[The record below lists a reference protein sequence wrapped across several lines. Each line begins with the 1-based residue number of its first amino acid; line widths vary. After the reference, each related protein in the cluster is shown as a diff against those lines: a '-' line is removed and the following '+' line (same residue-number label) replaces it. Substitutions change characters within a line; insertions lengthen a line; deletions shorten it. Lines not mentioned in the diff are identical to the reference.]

1 LAGFK
6 NNNAFASE
14 NSLMKTEISSWLVFR
29 LLLRPAGV
37 FEELSNARPDPHVM
51 FFRYLIWLAVL
62 PPLFFYIGAANF
74 GWRIGAAEPLHLP
87 GGDLVVI
94 SIIYFFVLLF
104 GFVSTALV
112 AQWMAATYGAR
123 HSLGIHFALVIIVAA
138 PLVAG
143 SIIHLFPHI
152 FVNVIALIPILM
164 WSMYLLYRGLPVV
177 LGISPER
184 GMLMA
189 SALIGYLL
197 VAAVSILGISVALWG
212 RGIGPSIGV

>member
-1 LAGFK
+1 
-6 NNNAFASE
+6 
-14 NSLMKTEISSWLVFR
+14 MKTDISSWLVFR

-37 FEELSNARPDPHVM
+37 FEELSDTRPEPHIVL
-51 FFRYLIWLAVL
+51 FRYLIWLAIL
-62 PPLFFYIGAANF
+62 PPLFLYIGATNF
-74 GWRIGAAEPLHLP
+74 GWRIGAAEPLFLP
-87 GGDLVVI
+87 GGDLVI
-94 SIIYFFVLLF
+94 FSIIYFFVLLL

-123 HSLGIHFALVIIVAA
+123 HSLGIHFALVVIVAA

-143 SIIHLFPHI
+143 SVVHLFPDI
-152 FVNVIALIPILM
+152 FINVIALIPTLI

-177 LGISPER
+177 LKISPER

-197 VAAVSILGISVALWG
+197 VAAVSFLGLVVALWG

>member
-1 LAGFK
+1 
-6 NNNAFASE
+6 
-14 NSLMKTEISSWLVFR
+14 MKTEISSWLIFR

-37 FEELSNARPDPHVM
+37 FQELSDTRPDPHVV

-62 PPLFFYIGAANF
+62 PPLFAYIGAANF
-74 GWRIGAAEPLHLP
+74 GWRIGAAEPLFLP
-87 GGDLVVI
+87 GGDLAI
-94 SIIYFFVLLF
+94 FSIIYFFVLLF
-104 GFVSTALV
+104 GYVSTALV

-123 HSLGIHFALVIIVAA
+123 HSLGIHFALVVIVAA

-143 SIIHLFPHI
+143 SVAHLFPDI
-152 FVNVIALIPILM
+152 FINVIALIPILI

-177 LGISPER
+177 LKISPER

-197 VAAVSILGISVALWG
+197 VAAVSFLGLVVALWG

>member
-1 LAGFK
+1 
-6 NNNAFASE
+6 
-14 NSLMKTEISSWLVFR
+14 MKTDISSWLVFR

-37 FEELSNARPDPHVM
+37 FEELSDTRPDPHIVL
-51 FFRYLIWLAVL
+51 FRYLIWLAIL
-62 PPLFFYIGAANF
+62 PPLFLYIGATNF
-74 GWRIGAAEPLHLP
+74 GWRIGSAEPLFLP
-87 GGDLVVI
+87 GGDLVLF

-104 GFVSTALV
+104 GFISTALV

-123 HSLGIHFALVIIVAA
+123 HSLGIHFALVVIVAA

-143 SIIHLFPHI
+143 SVVHLFPDI
-152 FVNVIALIPILM
+152 FINVIALIPILI

-177 LGISPER
+177 LKISPER

-197 VAAVSILGISVALWG
+197 VAAVSFLGLVVALWG

>member
-1 LAGFK
+1 M
-6 NNNAFASE
+6 
-14 NSLMKTEISSWLVFR
+14 MKTEISSWLFFR
-29 LLLRPAGV
+29 LLLQPAGV
-37 FEELSNARPDPHVM
+37 FEELSNTRPDPHIV

-62 PPLFFYIGAANF
+62 PPLFAYIGASNF
-74 GWRIGAAEPLHLP
+74 GWRIGAAEPLFLP
-87 GGDLVVI
+87 GGDLVII

-123 HSLGIHFALVIIVAA
+123 SSLGIHFAMVVILAA

-152 FVNVIALIPILM
+152 FINVIVLIPILI
-164 WSMYLLYRGLPVV
+164 WSMFLLYRGLPIV
-177 LGISPER
+177 LQISPER

-197 VAAVSILGISVALWG
+197 VAVVSVLGISVALWG

>member
-1 LAGFK
+1 
-6 NNNAFASE
+6 
-14 NSLMKTEISSWLVFR
+14 MKSEISSWLIFR

-37 FEELSNARPDPHVM
+37 FEELSETRPDPHVI
-51 FFRYLIWLAVL
+51 FFKYLVTLALL
-62 PPLFFYIGAANF
+62 PPVFSYIGAANF
-74 GWRIGAAEPLHLP
+74 GWRIGAAQPVYLA
-87 GGDLVVI
+87 GGDLVI
-94 SIIYFFVLLF
+94 MSIIYFFVLLF
-104 GFVSTALV
+104 GFVTTALV

-143 SIIHLFPHI
+143 SIIHLYPHI
-152 FVNVIALIPILM
+152 FINVIALIPILI
-164 WSMYLLYRGLPVV
+164 WSMYLLYRGLPIV
-177 LGISPER
+177 LKISPER

-197 VAAVSILGISVALWG
+197 VAAVSILGISVAMWG

>member
-1 LAGFK
+1 
-6 NNNAFASE
+6 
-14 NSLMKTEISSWLVFR
+14 MKTQISSWLVFR
-29 LLLRPAGV
+29 LLLKPAGV
-37 FEELSNARPDPHVM
+37 FVELSNTRPDPHIV

-62 PPLFFYIGAANF
+62 PPLFAYIGAANF
-74 GWRIGAAEPLHLP
+74 GWRIGAAEPLYLP
-87 GGDLVVI
+87 AGDLVII

-104 GFVSTALV
+104 GFVSTALI
-112 AQWMAATYGAR
+112 AQWMATTYGAR
-123 HSLGIHFALVIIVAA
+123 HSLGIHFALVVIIAA

-143 SIIHLFPHI
+143 SVIHLYP
-152 FVNVIALIPILM
+152 LI